1 MCLQHWQTAQVCG
14 IHSGLAGSPA
24 FLPSFFQVEQASMI
38 PPSKKGL
45 RTGRNLLGRF
55 SDLWPRR
62 RWNVDHLEHE
72 NMENLCAT
80 KQPWIL
86 SFDGPDLRIGNTDI
100 YNILNNG
107 QPGGQ
112 EAQTARLVGW
122 DSKDFE
128 SLCEVSDTNYVTND
142 VAAEETSM
150 TSGKVPVSQWHILN
164 DDADSDFLL
173 DLIPN
178 CVVQVVTAHECREL
192 IKEADDDGDKR
203 ISFSEFL
210 DMMKGTSKKKD
221 KGDKGAEL
229 SQLMS
234 MTKGDSDFA
243 EVWLREEGNCSR
255 GYSRRDWSGEE
266 LNLLTFVVSLG
277 FICQASKKRS

>member
-1 MCLQHWQTAQVCG
+1 MV
-14 IHSGLAGSPA
+14 
-24 FLPSFFQVEQASMI
+24 
-38 PPSKKGL
+38 
-45 RTGRNLLGRF
+45 N
-55 SDLWPRR
+55 
-62 RWNVDHLEHE
+62 
-72 NMENLCAT
+72 
-80 KQPWIL
+80 
-86 SFDGPDLRIGNTDI
+86 
-100 YNILNNG
+100 
-107 QPGGQ
+107 PGGQ

-150 TSGKVPVSQWHILN
+150 TSGKVPVFSMAHLKRWRWLRF
-164 DDADSDFLL
+164 SLL

-221 KGDKGAEL
+221 KGDKGGRAQPIDVDDKRRLRFRWSVAE
-229 SQLMS
+229 
-234 MTKGDSDFA
+234 GR
-243 EVWLREEGNCSR
+243 RELFKR
-255 GYSRRDWSGEE
+255 I
-266 LNLLTFVVSLG
+266 F
-277 FICQASKKRS
+277 KKRLK